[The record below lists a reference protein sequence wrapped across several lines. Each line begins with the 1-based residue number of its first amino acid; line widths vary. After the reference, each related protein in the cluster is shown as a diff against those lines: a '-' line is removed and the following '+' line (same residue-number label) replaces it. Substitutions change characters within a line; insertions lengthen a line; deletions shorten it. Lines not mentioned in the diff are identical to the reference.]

1 MRAFAG
7 TRLSTERNPTGEA
20 IEKLVTYST
29 GPGVSEGLIFP
40 RKIGLSDEVRTG
52 ERTGKEW
59 SLVSYILDEKEAGK
73 SSETVE
79 DKPPK
84 TLPIQQKKN
93 LEQERQ
99 TDLDDRVSELEK
111 ALKLEK
117 DKSEDLLRRL
127 QYLQAD
133 FENYRRRVEKE
144 IGDVRKFGNERLL
157 SDILTVKDELELAFA
172 KAQESKQNPAIVDG
186 VGMILK
192 RIQSLL
198 SKEGVE
204 RIPGVGSK
212 FNPDY
217 HEAAMRIASDEEE
230 GTVVEEVRP
239 GYRLKGK
246 VLRASIVKVAE
257 KRPLEESEGGEE
269 TRE

>member
-1 MRAFAG
+1 MR
-7 TRLSTERNPTGEA
+7 SD
-20 IEKLVTYST
+20 
-29 GPGVSEGLIFP
+29 SENF
-40 RKIGLSDEVRTG
+40 
-52 ERTGKEW
+52 
-59 SLVSYILDEKEAGK
+59 
-73 SSETVE
+73 
-79 DKPPK
+79 
-84 TLPIQQKKN
+84 
-93 LEQERQ
+93 
-99 TDLDDRVSELEK
+99 
-111 ALKLEK
+111 
-117 DKSEDLLRRL
+117 
-127 QYLQAD
+127 
-133 FENYRRRVEKE
+133 RRRVEKE
-144 IGDVRKFGNERLL
+144 IGDFRNVVIKRLL

-204 RIPGVGSK
+204 RIPGVGTK

-257 KRPLEESEGGEE
+257 KRRLEEYKGGEE